1 MKNVNAIMLGLY
13 AGLRLGEVCALK
25 WEDID
30 LEEGVIHINKTVQ
43 RLENIN
49 RQLTK
54 TQVMIFKPKTQS
66 SYRDV
71 MMPDFLTE
79 YIKKYFALV
88 LLNHNSENHFILSN
102 KTTPSEPRI
111 IQRSFERV
119 CKESGIM
126 TNFHTLRHTY
136 AANCIKLSIDVKTV
150 SEMLGH
156 SNISTTLNRYVHPSL
171 KLKKLKSIN

>member
-1 MKNVNAIMLGLY
+1 MLGLY

-79 YIKKYFALV
+79 YIK
-88 LLNHNSENHFILSN
+88 NIL
-102 KTTPSEPRI
+102 RW
-111 IQRSFERV
+111 F
-119 CKESGIM
+119 
-126 TNFHTLRHTY
+126 Y
-136 AANCIKLSIDVKTV
+136 
-150 SEMLGH
+150 
-156 SNISTTLNRYVHPSL
+156 
-171 KLKKLKSIN
+171 

>member
-1 MKNVNAIMLGLY
+1 MLGLY
-13 AGLRLGEVCALK
+13 AGLRLGEVRALK

-54 TQVMIFKPKTQS
+54 TQVMIFKPKTQF

-88 LLNHNSENHFILSN
+88 LLNHNSENYFILSN
-102 KTTPSEPRI
+102 KTTPSEPRT

-119 CKESGIM
+119 CKKSGIM
-126 TNFHTLRHTY
+126 TNFHTLRHTH
-136 AANCIKLSIDVKTV
+136 ATNCIKLGIDVKTV